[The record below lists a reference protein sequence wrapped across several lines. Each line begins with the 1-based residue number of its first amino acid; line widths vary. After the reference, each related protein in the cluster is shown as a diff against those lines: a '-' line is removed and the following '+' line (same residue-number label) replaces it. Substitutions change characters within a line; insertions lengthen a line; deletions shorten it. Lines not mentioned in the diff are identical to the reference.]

1 MAIKCPNC
9 GSTAQVKHLKS
20 KFEEDGEQICAIRKY
35 HCGCGTTFHTTE
47 YYYSDDCEEVD
58 EDIVWGD

>member
-1 MAIKCPNC
+1 MIKCPNC
-9 GSTAQVKHLKS
+9 GSTAQVKYLKG

-35 HCGCGTTFHTTE
+35 RCGCGEIFHTTE

-58 EDIVWGD
+58 EDINWDD